1 MPAVCAS
8 ARAYSSSA
16 NLGPGFDVLAV
27 AHTSYY
33 DEVTACYNEKGGR
46 AVEVVEVA
54 GPFAEGSGGAASARR
69 AAEELLARLGL
80 GGRVELSVYKG
91 VPPGR
96 GLGSSGASA
105 AAAVAALG
113 SILSQRITRNELVY
127 VAGLGETEAAGT
139 PHFDNVA
146 ASLLGGF
153 VLVTTIGNRLIA
165 KQVKPKKPLFF
176 AILVPSEAPRKQKT
190 KFMRSVIPRS
200 VEVSLAARNFGG
212 KTALMVLALLEGDLE
227 LLGEIMMSDE
237 VVERARARYI
247 NCYWAVREAA
257 LSVGALG
264 VSLSGAGPSMI
275 ALAWSGTRA
284 SMIAKAMLDTYRECG
299 GEAETRI
306 ATLAP
311 GALEPVKSTG

>member
-1 MPAVCAS
+1 VPMKCAS

-33 DEVTACYNEKGGR
+33 DEVIACYEEKKGR
-46 AVEVVEVA
+46 AVEVVEVT
-54 GPFAEGSGGAASARR
+54 GPFAEESDRAASARR

-113 SILSQRITRNELVY
+113 SVLGQRMEKSELIY
-127 VAGLGETEAAGT
+127 VAGLGEAEAAGT

-153 VLVTTIGNRLIA
+153 VLVTTIGNQLIA
-165 KQVKPKKPLFF
+165 KQVKLGKPMFF
-176 AILVPSEAPRKQKT
+176 AILVPSEAPQKQKT
-190 KFMRSVIPRS
+190 KFMRSVIPRR

-212 KTALMVLALLEGDLE
+212 KTGLMVLALLEGDLE
-227 LLGEIMMSDE
+227 LLGELMMSDE

-257 LSVGALG
+257 LSVGAPG

-275 ALAWSGTRA
+275 ALAWSETRA
-284 SMIAKAMLDTYRECG
+284 SMIARAMLDAYRECG

-311 GALEPVKSTG
+311 GALELVKSTG

>member
-1 MPAVCAS
+1 MPAMCAS

-33 DEVTACYNEKGGR
+33 DEVTACYDEKKNQG
-46 AVEVVEVA
+46 VEVVKVV
-54 GPFAEGSGGAASARR
+54 GPFAEGSGGAASAQR
-69 AAEELLARLGL
+69 AAEELLSRLGF

-105 AAAVAALG
+105 AATVAALS
-113 SILSQRITRNELVY
+113 SILGQRITRSELVY
-127 VAGLGETEAAGT
+127 VAGLGETVAAGT

-153 VLVTTIGNRLIA
+153 VLVTTIGNRLVA
-165 KQVKPKKPLFF
+165 KQVRPSKPLFF
-176 AILVPSEAPRKQKT
+176 AILVPSRAPRKQKT
-190 KFMRSVIPRS
+190 RFMRSVIPRS

-227 LLGEIMMSDE
+227 LVGELMMSDE
-237 VVERARARYI
+237 IIERARSRYVD
-247 NCYWAVREAA
+247 CYWAVREAA
-257 LSVGALG
+257 LSVGAPG

-275 ALAWSGTRA
+275 ALAWSETRA
-284 SMIAKAMLDTYRECG
+284 SMIARAMLDAYRECG
-299 GEAETRI
+299 GDAETRI

-311 GALEPVKSTG
+311 GALELVKSTG